1 MLVLSRKL
9 NQSIMIGDDVEII
22 IVSVDRDQ
30 VKLGIKAPR
39 EIAVHRSEVYQEIQ
53 RANESAAST
62 LVETPDSMTANPAV
76 LRSVGTSKAVKPKS
90 CKVCGETLAQIN
102 SSGVC
107 QNCDVSDTKPS
118 QES

>member
-1 MLVLSRKL
+1 MEGLSMLVLSRKL

-62 LVETPDSMTANPAV
+62 VVEAPDTGTANPAV
-76 LRSVGTSKAVKPKS
+76 LRSVPAAKSPKLSDSSQKA
-90 CKVCGETLAQIN
+90 E
-102 SSGVC
+102 
-107 QNCDVSDTKPS
+107 
-118 QES
+118 

>member
-53 RANESAAST
+53 RANESAVSSV
-62 LVETPDSMTANPAV
+62 LETPEGGSANPAV
-76 LRSVGTSKAVKPKS
+76 LRAAPPAKPVKKASGSITCV
-90 CKVCGETLAQIN
+90 VCAQAPAEA
-102 SSGVC
+102 GRQTC
-107 QNCDVSDTKPS
+107 EACAEKQP
-118 QES
+118 

>member
-22 IVSVDRDQ
+22 IVSVDREQ

-53 RANESAAST
+53 RANETAAAT
-62 LVETPDSMTANPAV
+62 VVETLDGATANTAV
-76 LRSVGTSKAVKPKS
+76 LRSTPLVKQQSKKD
-90 CKVCGETLAQIN
+90 EQMNDAQH
-102 SSGVC
+102 
-107 QNCDVSDTKPS
+107 DDR
-118 QES
+118 QEEV

>member
-53 RANESAAST
+53 RANESAATSI
-62 LVETPDSMTANPAV
+62 LETDDEKLETGTANPAV
-76 LRSVGTSKAVKPKS
+76 LRAAPKN
-90 CKVCGETLAQIN
+90 KT
-102 SSGVC
+102 
-107 QNCDVSDTKPS
+107 TKTP
-118 QES
+118 